1 MPIQITEI
9 KLLVV
14 SGGINRHIFE
24 VTWVTAMR
32 DILGTRTVKHL
43 IGSLMVDV
51 EGAVVASYDLAVV
64 EVRGQAVIGLDVDKI
79 PRGDAITNTEDPSSF
94 LRGLGCNDDVV

>member
-1 MPIQITEI
+1 MS
-9 KLLVV
+9 V
-14 SGGINRHIFE
+14 GIDRHIFE

>member
-1 MPIQITEI
+1 
-9 KLLVV
+9 
-14 SGGINRHIFE
+14 
-24 VTWVTAMR
+24 
-32 DILGTRTVKHL
+32 
-43 IGSLMVDV
+43 MVDV